1 MPFHGSVVVIKRSGV
16 DGSVFPLVT
25 ESCLLGRNEN
35 CDIRVQLP
43 AVAGEHCK
51 ISVNENKQVGGR
63 WRILRMFVAH
73 ETHEFSRPLQVAITS
88 LSSVP
93 TVVNG
98 SKIKRAIAQ
107 VRILLVD

>member
-1 MPFHGSVVVIKRSGV
+1 MQIANLSHLSNCHFIHSARRFKMPFRGCVVVIKRTGV

-51 ISVNENKQVGGR
+51 ISVNENKQVRLMLG
-63 WRILRMFVAH
+63 
-73 ETHEFSRPLQVAITS
+73 
-88 LSSVP
+88 
-93 TVVNG
+93 
-98 SKIKRAIAQ
+98 
-107 VRILLVD
+107 

>member
-51 ISVNENKQVGGR
+51 ISVNENKQVR
-63 WRILRMFVAH
+63 NKSMLAVF
-73 ETHEFSRPLQVAITS
+73 
-88 LSSVP
+88 
-93 TVVNG
+93 
-98 SKIKRAIAQ
+98 KIREICNMI
-107 VRILLVD
+107 RC

>member
-51 ISVNENKQVGGR
+51 ISVNENKQVGTSPCSLAVFKIR
-63 WRILRMFVAH
+63 EIYCVHSYAH
-73 ETHEFSRPLQVAITS
+73 
-88 LSSVP
+88 
-93 TVVNG
+93 
-98 SKIKRAIAQ
+98 K
-107 VRILLVD
+107 

>member
-51 ISVNENKQVGGR
+51 ISVNENKQVG
-63 WRILRMFVAH
+63 
-73 ETHEFSRPLQVAITS
+73 TS
-88 LSSVP
+88 PCSFIYLSSFQDMR
-93 TVVNG
+93 N
-98 SKIKRAIAQ
+98 
-107 VRILLVD
+107 ILCTFICS

>member
-51 ISVNENKQVGGR
+51 ISVNENKQVR
-63 WRILRMFVAH
+63 NKSMLAVF
-73 ETHEFSRPLQVAITS
+73 
-88 LSSVP
+88 
-93 TVVNG
+93 
-98 SKIKRAIAQ
+98 KIREI
-107 VRILLVD
+107 

>member
-1 MPFHGSVVVIKRSGV
+1 MVVIKRSGV

-51 ISVNENKQVGGR
+51 ISVNENKQVGHWLGN
-63 WRILRMFVAH
+63 LLTV
-73 ETHEFSRPLQVAITS
+73 ITY
-88 LSSVP
+88 
-93 TVVNG
+93 T
-98 SKIKRAIAQ
+98 K
-107 VRILLVD
+107 